1 MTLIKDDFRLRL
13 GHSTSACSWHGL
25 ELYSSFN
32 MEIQPFSPGF
42 IYSGLKVVEPAIV
55 RLKNCLHTQ
64 NGFDPTLFFHQEN
77 QRLEFHS
84 LHFNLATSKDPQL
97 GTHQFFFSEKQ
108 EFGIQVIL

>member
-13 GHSTSACSWHGL
+13 GHSTSACSWHRL
-25 ELYSSFN
+25 ELYSSFK
-32 MEIQPFSPGF
+32 MEILYNLSLQVSFSTTVKPESC
-42 IYSGLKVVEPAIV
+42 Y
-55 RLKNCLHTQ
+55 CLHTQ

-84 LHFNLATSKDPQL
+84 LHFNLATSRDPQL

>member
-1 MTLIKDDFRLRL
+1 MTFIKDDFREHL
-13 GHSTSACSWHGL
+13 GHSISTCSWHGL
-25 ELYSSFN
+25 ELHSSFN

-42 IYSGLKVVEPAIV
+42 IFLPPLNLIPAIA

-84 LHFNLATSKDPQL
+84 LHFNLATS
-97 GTHQFFFSEKQ
+97 
-108 EFGIQVIL
+108 